1 MMLGSSVGSL
11 PAQSQM
17 IFNSLAV
24 SPIPES
30 NSVPGNV
37 TLPPQSVKSELS
49 QVQPQVQPQVPIESP
64 KVNPKVAPV
73 IAPAI
78 VNPRIDPRVEQQ
90 VPARSPDRDLLRVVP
105 SQPGTS
111 SDNELGV
118 LRQRQG
124 TPMVPSKNPPSN
136 AEESKSNS
144 QDANDDL
151 GTILIRPKPKT
162 SPPIQP
168 TRQPVSKSLYLTGR
182 VDYFQ
187 NSNVLASP
195 LPQNEGAL
203 RSALSLYY
211 APALGTKTFL
221 LATVEASLLR
231 YGTLSRLNSDELRIK
246 VGLYHQWTPTISTE
260 LGWSYYQLS
269 AAPAGIQQ
277 VFQGQR
283 FFNEHSLRFDLA
295 RQDVW
300 SPRVSLTTLYQFR
313 WNLTGDVDRYDRL
326 VNNAI
331 VSLSYKL
338 SPRTQAA
345 IDYQYSW
352 THFTQQSR
360 DDQAHFLGTRLS
372 HSVNDRVQ
380 LSAFGGRNF
389 GTSSESRVNLAGWI
403 FGVGLGFNVPIL

>member
-151 GTILIRPKPKT
+151 GTIDR
-162 SPPIQP
+162 
-168 TRQPVSKSLYLTGR
+168 KST
-182 VDYFQ
+182 
-187 NSNVLASP
+187 
-195 LPQNEGAL
+195 
-203 RSALSLYY
+203 
-211 APALGTKTFL
+211 
-221 LATVEASLLR
+221 
-231 YGTLSRLNSDELRIK
+231 RLNSS
-246 VGLYHQWTPTISTE
+246 H
-260 LGWSYYQLS
+260 
-269 AAPAGIQQ
+269 
-277 VFQGQR
+277 
-283 FFNEHSLRFDLA
+283 
-295 RQDVW
+295 
-300 SPRVSLTTLYQFR
+300 
-313 WNLTGDVDRYDRL
+313 VD
-326 VNNAI
+326 
-331 VSLSYKL
+331 
-338 SPRTQAA
+338 
-345 IDYQYSW
+345 
-352 THFTQQSR
+352 
-360 DDQAHFLGTRLS
+360 
-372 HSVNDRVQ
+372 
-380 LSAFGGRNF
+380 
-389 GTSSESRVNLAGWI
+389 
-403 FGVGLGFNVPIL
+403 

>member
-1 MMLGSSVGSL
+1 MMLESSVDLL
-11 PAQSQM
+11 PARSQI
-17 IFNSLAV
+17 IFDLLAA
-24 SPIPES
+24 SPIPEG
-30 NSVPGNV
+30 NSVPRNV
-37 TLPPQSVKSELS
+37 GLPPQPVKSEPFKI
-49 QVQPQVQPQVPIESP
+49 QPQVQPQIPIEGP
-64 KVNPKVAPV
+64 KVDPKVTPAVAP
-73 IAPAI
+73 II

-124 TPMVPSKNPPSN
+124 TPMTPSKNPPSN
-136 AEESKSNS
+136 VEEFKSNS
-144 QDANDDL
+144 QEANDDL
-151 GTILIRPKPKT
+151 GTILIRPKPKP
-162 SPPIQP
+162 SPANPP
-168 TRQPVSKSLYLTGR
+168 TRQPVSKSFYLTGR
-182 VDYFQ
+182 IDYFQ

-195 LPQNEGAL
+195 LPQNEGAM

-211 APALGTKTFL
+211 APALGPRTFL
-221 LATVEASLLR
+221 LATTEASLLR
-231 YGTLSRLNSDELRIK
+231 YGTVSRLNSDELRIK
-246 VGLYHQWTPTISTE
+246 VGLYHQWTPAISTE

-277 VFQGQR
+277 VFKGQR

-300 SPRVSLTTLYQFR
+300 SPNVSLTTLYQFR
-313 WNLTGDVDRYDRL
+313 WNLAGDVDRYNRL

-331 VSLSYKL
+331 VSLTYKL

-345 IDYQYSW
+345 LDYQYSW